1 MEVAADV
8 AVSVEAIE
16 CAVAS
21 TGMRA
26 SLLSAPASSAVALLY
41 KVEGLDCKNE
51 VATLKRE
58 LGPLAGEAWLSFDTS
73 KRLMTVA
80 PQSRTSAGEIAARVA
95 STGVRATLW
104 RDGSAEPLLLSVH
117 GLDCQNEVA
126 SLTNAVGPLVG
137 GGRLVFDTAQGTMTV
152 APHNAVALADIE
164 RAIGRRACGP
174 SPGRTPCPQA
184 KEKAPLAVAAT

>member
-1 MEVAADV
+1 MQVAADV
-8 AVSVEAIE
+8 AVSDEAIE

-26 SLLSAPASSAVALLY
+26 ALLSAPACAVALLF

-104 RDGSAEPLLLSVH
+104 PDGSAEPLLFLGSWPR
-117 GLDCQNEVA
+117 LPERSRISDQC
-126 SLTNAVGPLVG
+126 
-137 GGRLVFDTAQGTMTV
+137 GRSDRWRG
-152 APHNAVALADIE
+152 
-164 RAIGRRACGP
+164 
-174 SPGRTPCPQA
+174 SPC
-184 KEKAPLAVAAT
+184 L

>member
-26 SLLSAPASSAVALLY
+26 SLLSAPACAVALLF

-58 LGPLAGEAWLSFDTS
+58 LGPFAGEAWLSFDTS

-117 GLDCQNEVA
+117 GLHCQNEVA

-164 RAIGRRACGP
+164 QAIGRRACGP